1 MSWQNGNCLF
11 TYTTSTFLVLLIAQW
26 EGERKRERVGD
37 RKRVREL
44 WHFKN
49 SQLWLH
55 FCHLLLFA
63 FRLSIST
70 KIVLPAERQFFI
82 CIFHW
87 FSIQVSLSL
96 LLSLHSLYRGR
107 ASFSFGFLFIEK
119 TITSG
124 SFNKTLLI
132 VTVSAKFHRK
142 AITKHLAPYLC

>member
-1 MSWQNGNCLF
+1 MTERRLFIYLYYEYISRTVNC
-11 TYTTSTFLVLLIAQW
+11 SVRRRKKEREW
-26 EGERKRERVGD
+26 EREREWENCGTLKIANFGYISVTY
-37 RKRVREL
+37 
-44 WHFKN
+44 
-49 SQLWLH
+49 
-55 FCHLLLFA
+55 FCSPFA
-63 FRLSIST
+63 FQLAQKLCCQLSDNFSF
-70 KIVLPAERQFFI
+70 A
-82 CIFHW
+82 
-87 FSIQVSLSL
+87 FSIDFLFKFLSL